1 MINVRYRPVPA
12 HVAADDNKIY
22 VLIQKC
28 HPAEIEANQEAKFI
42 KANYLAVYD
51 LDDKT
56 SKILYS
62 TRKNDP
68 SEQICGFSARK
79 NQLFLL
85 DNGKL
90 YVADLEGN
98 NKKEIADVSKY
109 NSLNFEYAA
118 DKLWIYDEKK
128 NIIMTY

>member
-62 TRKNDP
+62 TRKNDS

-118 DKLWIYDEKK
+118 DKLWIYDEKR
-128 NIIMTY
+128 I